1 MSDTIAAI
9 ATGTQVSAIGI
20 IRISGAKALDVIDQI
35 FRPSSGRRMSSY
47 EDRKLVYGKLMDS
60 DDQIMDLCLCTIS
73 HGPGSYTGEDTAEL
87 QCHGSPAVLRQ
98 AMDAL
103 ARLGVRQAGPGEF
116 TKRAFLNGRMG
127 LTQAEAVIDII
138 DAETA
143 DVAKKAVGQLGGSL
157 QKKAERIYE
166 ELTEICS
173 HYHAVLD
180 YPDEDIEEFELN
192 QYEDTLESAK
202 AQLQALLNTYERGK
216 QMNSGIPTAIVG
228 RPNAGKSSLLNAI
241 LGYDR
246 AIVTEIPGTTR
257 DTIEEKATVGGV
269 LLRLVDTAGVTDT
282 TTDKVEQLGVERS
295 RRAMESAELVI
306 MLQDGQSEE
315 MTTDDRCLFEEVK
328 KAPHGILVR
337 SKADLNDR
345 GHGEQEGIP
354 MISLSVRTGE
364 GLDRLEETIREM
376 FPMPA
381 VPSGEILTNLRQAD
395 AVRQSLE
402 LLNRAAESMKLG
414 VTPDIVLTQ
423 IQDAMQAIGELSGRK
438 TGEDITN
445 RIFSRFCVGK

>member
-1 MSDTIAAI
+1 
-9 ATGTQVSAIGI
+9 
-20 IRISGAKALDVIDQI
+20 
-35 FRPSSGRRMSSY
+35 
-47 EDRKLVYGKLMDS
+47 
-60 DDQIMDLCLCTIS
+60 
-73 HGPGSYTGEDTAEL
+73 
-87 QCHGSPAVLRQ
+87 
-98 AMDAL
+98 
-103 ARLGVRQAGPGEF
+103 
-116 TKRAFLNGRMG
+116 
-127 LTQAEAVIDII
+127 
-138 DAETA
+138 
-143 DVAKKAVGQLGGSL
+143 
-157 QKKAERIYE
+157 
-166 ELTEICS
+166 
-173 HYHAVLD
+173 
-180 YPDEDIEEFELN
+180 
-192 QYEDTLESAK
+192 
-202 AQLQALLNTYERGK
+202 
-216 QMNSGIPTAIVG
+216 
-228 RPNAGKSSLLNAI
+228 
-241 LGYDR
+241 
-246 AIVTEIPGTTR
+246 
-257 DTIEEKATVGGV
+257 
-269 LLRLVDTAGVTDT
+269 
-282 TTDKVEQLGVERS
+282 
-295 RRAMESAELVI
+295 MESAELVI

>member
-1 MSDTIAAI
+1 
-9 ATGTQVSAIGI
+9 
-20 IRISGAKALDVIDQI
+20 
-35 FRPSSGRRMSSY
+35 
-47 EDRKLVYGKLMDS
+47 
-60 DDQIMDLCLCTIS
+60 
-73 HGPGSYTGEDTAEL
+73 
-87 QCHGSPAVLRQ
+87 
-98 AMDAL
+98 
-103 ARLGVRQAGPGEF
+103 
-116 TKRAFLNGRMG
+116 MG

-143 DVAKKAVGQLGGSL
+143 DVAKNAVGQLGGSL